1 MVLTNVPEDWTDT
14 LTMENHPD
22 HPEMGARD
30 VTISREIWIERED
43 FEEDPPKKFF
53 RLKPDGEVRLKGAY
67 IIKCENVVKNDAGD
81 IDHLECSVDLSSR
94 SGSEG
99 ANRKVKGTIHWVNAR
114 DCAAFEARLYDQI
127 MTEAWDTAAPEEKKD
142 FDQFRRF
149 LNPESLVVVNGYC
162 EHTLVNAGVGDVFQ
176 FLRMGYFCKDP
187 DSTAEKSVYNRVVS
201 LKDSYKPQK

>member
-1 MVLTNVPEDWTDT
+1 M
-14 LTMENHPD
+14 
-22 HPEMGARD
+22 
-30 VTISREIWIERED
+30 
-43 FEEDPPKKFF
+43 
-53 RLKPDGEVRLKGAY
+53 
-67 IIKCENVVKNDAGD
+67 VKNDAGE
-81 IDHLECSVDLSSR
+81 IDRIECSVDLSSR

-127 MTEAWDTAAPEEKKD
+127 MTEEWDTAAPEEKKD

-162 EHTLVNAGVGDVFQ
+162 EHTLVNANVGDVFQ
-176 FLRMGYFCKDP
+176 FLRMGYFCKDQ
-187 DSTAEKSVYNRVVS
+187 DSTAEKSVYNRVVG